1 MPSVIFCVLCVKFCL
16 GYEIP
21 THISEQ
27 VPLVLSV
34 TMKIILASSSPRRA
48 EVLRDA
54 GIEFEVRPTAIDETL
69 RSGESASGYV
79 RRLAIEKA
87 RAAAEAATETG
98 EFAVIGADTVVV
110 DCNEIMLKPVSPD
123 DSRRM
128 LRRLSGG
135 VHEVHTGVAV
145 IRMPE
150 RAERVIEEVT
160 RVHFAKLSDAEIEEY
175 IATGEPFDKAGAYGI
190 QGIGG
195 RYVTRV
201 EGCYF
206 NVMGMPLARL
216 WAMLQNPE
224 LEATRLAHHA
234 DHGGS

>member
-1 MPSVIFCVLCVKFCL
+1 VIFCVLCVKFCL
-16 GYEIP
+16 EDEIRAQ
-21 THISEQ
+21 ISEQ
-27 VPLVLSV
+27 ATLVLRA
-34 TMKIILASSSPRRA
+34 TMKLILASSSPRRA

-87 RAAAEAATETG
+87 RAAVEAAAEPAD
-98 EFAVIGADTVVV
+98 FAVIGADTVVV
-110 DCNEIMLKPVSPD
+110 DRDEIMLKPVSPD
-123 DSRRM
+123 DARRM
-128 LRRLSGG
+128 LRRLGG
-135 VHEVHTGVAV
+135 SVHEVHTGVAV

-160 RVHFAKLSDAEIEEY
+160 RVHFAKLSDAEIEAY
-175 IATGEPFDKAGAYGI
+175 VATGEPFDKAGAYGI

-224 LEATRLAHHA
+224 LETMRRAHHA
-234 DHGGS
+234 DQA